1 MTTTTTTIKKMIP
14 DVKEKEIKINP
25 FEEYVLV
32 HIHLPLPTEEKV
44 VVGFNRMNLS
54 IHQLVNIHPIHPRQT
69 CMSNKK
75 DK

>member
-1 MTTTTTTIKKMIP
+1 MIP

-32 HIHLPLPTEEKV
+32 HIHLRLPTEEK

-54 IHQLVNIHPIHPRQT
+54 IHQLVNIHPRQMCT
-69 CMSNKK
+69 SNKK
-75 DK
+75 DNTKK